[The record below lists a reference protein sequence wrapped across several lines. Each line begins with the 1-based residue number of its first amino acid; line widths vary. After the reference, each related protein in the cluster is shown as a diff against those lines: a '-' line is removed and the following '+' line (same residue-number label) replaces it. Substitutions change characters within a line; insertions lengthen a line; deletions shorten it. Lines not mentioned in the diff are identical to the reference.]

1 MIILKVKK
9 LRKFQNNSFNNVHC
23 SVISWQLLNTK
34 ISQLNTIFMSK
45 IIPFKAV
52 RPTPDKIGLVTCRN
66 YDDYSQAELAS
77 WLNFNPYSFLHVI
90 NPAFVHSQK
99 ITLDKRF
106 KGVALKYQDFK
117 NDNIFLQEDIA
128 VFYLYR
134 IQTKNNTFI
143 GIVAGTSI
151 EDYKKNIIKKH
162 EDTLQ
167 YRVELFKDY
176 LHQTSFNTEPVLITY
191 PDNLE
196 INTWIL
202 EKQKQQPIYNFSTT
216 NKEKHTLWK
225 VDSDTEITW
234 LQTQFETIP
243 ELYIADGHHRS
254 ASAELLFDENK
265 HLGNEN
271 LNYFMSFLIAES
283 NVKIFEFNRIIRD
296 LNGNNKEDFLKKL
309 AKNFIIKI
317 KEQEI
322 WKPQSK
328 FEFGMY
334 LDGNFYALYYKLD
347 SNVNKNQNDKNTIL
361 KNLDAQILYDKV
373 LQPILGIEDLRNDE
387 RIEYI
392 PGKQSILTIKELVDE
407 GEFEVGFML
416 FPSDISEIKALADN
430 NLIMPP
436 KSTYIEPKFR
446 SGLLVYEL

>member
-1 MIILKVKK
+1 
-9 LRKFQNNSFNNVHC
+9 
-23 SVISWQLLNTK
+23 
-34 ISQLNTIFMSK
+34 MSK

-52 RPTPDKIGLVTCRN
+52 RPTPDKVALVTCRN
-66 YDDYSQAELAS
+66 YDDYSSAELAA
-77 WLNFNPYSFLHVI
+77 WLSFNPYSFLHVI
-90 NPAFVHSQK
+90 HPAYMYSQK

-106 KGVALKYQDFK
+106 KGVAHKYQDFK
-117 NDNIFLQEDIA
+117 DDGVFMEDESPAFFLYE
-128 VFYLYR
+128 
-134 IQTKNNTFI
+134 IQNKFQSFT

-151 EDYKKNIIKKH
+151 EDYKNNIIKKH

-167 YRVELFKDY
+167 YRVEYFKDY
-176 LHQTSFNTEPVLITY
+176 LHQTGFNTEPVLITY
-191 PDNLE
+191 PDNVT
-196 INTWIL
+196 INTWIA
-202 EKQKQQPIYNFSTT
+202 EKKKSTPIYNYSTT
-216 NKEKHTLWK
+216 NKEQHQLWK
-225 VDSDTEITW
+225 IESDAEIDW
-234 LQTQFETIP
+234 LTKQFENIP

-254 ASAELLFDENK
+254 ASAELLYDEDQ

-283 NVKIFEFNRIIRD
+283 NVKIYEFNRIIRD
-296 LNGNNKEDFLKKL
+296 LNGHSKQDFMERL
-309 AKNFIIKI
+309 ADHFIIKD
-317 KEQEI
+317 KEQEL

-334 LDGNFYALYYKLD
+334 LDGNFYALFYKQG
-347 SNVNKNQNDKNTIL
+347 SNGSDNSNDKNSIL
-361 KNLDAQILYDKV
+361 ENLDAQILYDKV
-373 LQPILGIEDLRNDE
+373 LQPLLGIEDLRNDE

-416 FPSDISEIKALADN
+416 YPSDISEIKALADN

-446 SGLLVYEL
+446 SGLMVYEL

>member
-1 MIILKVKK
+1 
-9 LRKFQNNSFNNVHC
+9 
-23 SVISWQLLNTK
+23 
-34 ISQLNTIFMSK
+34 MSK

-52 RPTPDKIGLVTCRN
+52 RPTPDKVALVTCRN
-66 YDDYSQAELAS
+66 YDDYSPAELAS
-77 WLNFNPYSFLHVI
+77 WLDFNPYSFLHVI
-90 NPAFVHSQK
+90 NPAYVHSQK

-106 KGVALKYQDFK
+106 KGVAHKYQDFK
-117 NDNIFLQEDIA
+117 NEGIFIEDEKPT
-128 VFYLYR
+128 FFLYE
-134 IQTKNNTFI
+134 IQTKNQIFT

-151 EDYKKNIIKKH
+151 DDYKNNIIKKH

-176 LHQTSFNTEPVLITY
+176 LHQTGFNTEPVLITY

-196 INTWIL
+196 LNRWII
-202 EKQKQQPIYNFSTT
+202 EKKKEQSIYHFATT

-225 VDSDTEITW
+225 VDSNAEINW
-234 LQTQFETIP
+234 LEKQFDTIP

-254 ASAELLFDENK
+254 ASAELLYDENN
-265 HLGNEN
+265 HLGKQN

-283 NVKIFEFNRIIRD
+283 NVKIYEFNRIIRD
-296 LNGNNKEDFLKKL
+296 LNGHSKEDFLEKL
-309 AKNFIIKI
+309 SEHFIIKS
-317 KEQEI
+317 KEQEL
-322 WKPQSK
+322 WKPQDK

-334 LDGNFYALYYKLD
+334 LDGNFYALFYKQE
-347 SNVNKNQNDKNTIL
+347 NKNPSIL
-361 KNLDAQILYDKV
+361 ENLDAQILYDKV
-373 LQPILGIEDLRNDE
+373 LQPILAIEDLRNDE

-416 FPSDISEIKALADN
+416 YPSDISEIKALADN

-446 SGLLVYEL
+446 SGLMVYEL

>member
-1 MIILKVKK
+1 MPIAYCPIT
-9 LRKFQNNSFNNVHC
+9 Q
-23 SVISWQLLNTK
+23 
-34 ISQLNTIFMSK
+34 MAK

-52 RPTPDKIGLVTCRN
+52 RPTPDKVALVTCRN
-66 YDDYSQAELAS
+66 YDDYSSAELAA
-77 WLNFNPYSFLHVI
+77 WLSFNPYSFLHVI
-90 NPAFVHSQK
+90 NPAYVHSQK

-106 KGVALKYQDFK
+106 KGVAHKYQDFK
-117 NDNIFLQEDIA
+117 EEGVFMEEEKPIF
-128 VFYLYR
+128 FLYE
-134 IQTKNNTFI
+134 IKTKVQTYI
-143 GIVAGTSI
+143 GFVAGTSI
-151 EDYKKNIIKKH
+151 EDYKNNVIKKH

-167 YRVELFKDY
+167 YRVEYFKDY
-176 LHQTSFNTEPVLITY
+176 LHQTGFNTEPVLITY
-191 PDNLE
+191 PDNESLE
-196 INTWIL
+196 NWIS
-202 EKQKQQPIYNFSTT
+202 KKKKCQPIYNYSTT
-216 NKEKHTLWK
+216 NKEKHQVWK
-225 VDSDTEITW
+225 IETDEEIQW
-234 LQTQFETIP
+234 LQQQFENIP

-254 ASAELLFDENK
+254 ASAELLYNEDK

-283 NVKIFEFNRIIRD
+283 NVKIYEYNRIIRD
-296 LNGNNKEDFLKKL
+296 LNGFTKDNFLEKL
-309 AKNFIIKI
+309 AENFIIKD
-317 KEQEI
+317 KEQEL

-334 LDGNFYALYYKLD
+334 LNGSFYALFYKQPNK
-347 SNVNKNQNDKNTIL
+347 SVTSSAVEMPNNKNIL
-361 KNLDAQILYDKV
+361 ENLDAQILYNKV
-373 LQPILGIEDLRNDE
+373 LQPLLGIEDLRNDE

-446 SGLLVYEL
+446 SGLMVYEL

>member
-1 MIILKVKK
+1 
-9 LRKFQNNSFNNVHC
+9 
-23 SVISWQLLNTK
+23 
-34 ISQLNTIFMSK
+34 MSK

-52 RPTPDKIGLVTCRN
+52 RPTPDKVALVTCRN

-77 WLNFNPYSFLHVI
+77 WLNFNPYSFLHVLH
-90 NPAFVHSQK
+90 PAYVHSQK

-106 KGVALKYQDFK
+106 KGVAHKYQDFK
-117 NDNIFLQEDIA
+117 ADKIFIEEDQP
-128 VFYLYR
+128 VFFLYE
-134 IQTKNNTFI
+134 IQTKTNVFT

-151 EDYKKNIIKKH
+151 EDYKSNVIKKH

-176 LHQTSFNTEPVLITY
+176 LHQTGFNTEPVLITY
-191 PDNLE
+191 PDNKNIDL
-196 INTWIL
+196 WID
-202 EKQKQQPIYNFSTT
+202 EKKKSQPIYNYSTT
-216 NKEKHTLWK
+216 NKEKHQLWK
-225 VDSDTEITW
+225 IESVEEIQW
-234 LQTQFETIP
+234 LQKQFEEIP

-254 ASAELLFDENK
+254 ASAELLYNQDK

-283 NVKIFEFNRIIRD
+283 NVKIYEFNRIIRD
-296 LNGNNKEDFLKKL
+296 LNGHEVNDFLAKL
-309 AKNFIIKI
+309 EEHFIIKN
-317 KEQEI
+317 KEQEL

-334 LDGNFYALYYKLD
+334 LNGNFYALFYKL
-347 SNVNKNQNDKNTIL
+347 VNNKPSIL
-361 KNLDAQILYDKV
+361 ENLDAQILYDKV
-373 LQPILGIEDLRNDE
+373 LQPLLGIDDLRNDE

-392 PGKQSILTIKELVDE
+392 PGKQSILTLKELIDE

-416 FPSDISEIKALADN
+416 YPSDISEIKALADN
-430 NLIMPP
+430 QLIMPP

-446 SGLLVYEL
+446 SGLIIYEL

>member
-1 MIILKVKK
+1 
-9 LRKFQNNSFNNVHC
+9 
-23 SVISWQLLNTK
+23 
-34 ISQLNTIFMSK
+34 MSK

-52 RPTPDKIGLVTCRN
+52 RPTPDKVALVTCRN
-66 YDDYSQAELAS
+66 YDDYSSAELAA
-77 WLNFNPYSFLHVI
+77 WLSFNPYSFLHVI
-90 NPAFVHSQK
+90 HPAYMYSQK

-106 KGVALKYQDFK
+106 KGVAHKYQDFK
-117 NDNIFLQEDIA
+117 DDGVFMTEDKPAFFLYEI
-128 VFYLYR
+128 R
-134 IQTKNNTFI
+134 TKAQSFI

-151 EDYKKNIIKKH
+151 EDYKNNVIKKH

-167 YRVELFKDY
+167 YRVEYFKDY
-176 LHQTSFNTEPVLITY
+176 LHQTGFNTEPVLITY
-191 PDNLE
+191 PDNATL
-196 INTWIL
+196 NSWIT
-202 EKQKQQPIYNFSTT
+202 EKKKSTPIYNYSTT
-216 NKEKHTLWK
+216 NKEQHQLWK
-225 VDSDTEITW
+225 IETEEEINW
-234 LQTQFETIP
+234 LIQQFENIP

-254 ASAELLFDENK
+254 ASAELLYNEDQ

-283 NVKIFEFNRIIRD
+283 NVKIYEYNRIIRD
-296 LNGNNKEDFLKKL
+296 LNGFSKEDFRVKL
-309 AKNFIIKI
+309 SEHFIIKD
-317 KEQEI
+317 KEQEL

-334 LDGNFYALYYKLD
+334 LDGNFYALFYKLGN
-347 SNVNKNQNDKNTIL
+347 NVNDENSIL
-361 KNLDAQILYDKV
+361 GNLDAQILYDKV
-373 LQPILGIEDLRNDE
+373 LQPLLGIEDLRNDE

-416 FPSDISEIKALADN
+416 YPSDISEIKALADN

-446 SGLLVYEL
+446 SGLMVYEL

>member
-1 MIILKVKK
+1 
-9 LRKFQNNSFNNVHC
+9 
-23 SVISWQLLNTK
+23 
-34 ISQLNTIFMSK
+34 MSK

-66 YDDYSQAELAS
+66 YDDYSSAELAA
-77 WLNFNPYSFLHVI
+77 WLSFNPYSFLHVI
-90 NPAFVHSQK
+90 HPAYVHSQK

-106 KGVALKYQDFK
+106 KGVAHKYQDFK
-117 NDNIFLQEDIA
+117 EDGVFMEEEKPVFFLYEIK
-128 VFYLYR
+128 
-134 IQTKNNTFI
+134 TKTQSFT

-151 EDYKKNIIKKH
+151 EDYKNNVIKKH

-167 YRVELFKDY
+167 YRVEYFKDY
-176 LHQTSFNTEPVLITY
+176 LHQTGFNTEPVLITY
-191 PDNLE
+191 PDSDVLN
-196 INTWIL
+196 NWIF
-202 EKQKQQPIYNFSTT
+202 EKKKSLPIYNYSTT
-216 NKEKHTLWK
+216 NKEKHQLWK
-225 VDSDTEITW
+225 IETDEEISW
-234 LQTQFETIP
+234 LTKLFANIP

-254 ASAELLFDENK
+254 ASAEMLNDEDK

-283 NVKIFEFNRIIRD
+283 QVKIYEFNRIIRD
-296 LNGNNKEDFLKKL
+296 LNGYSKDDFLEKL
-309 AKNFIIKI
+309 SEHFIIKD
-317 KEQEI
+317 KEQEL

-334 LDGNFYALYYKLD
+334 LEGHFYALFYKQESTAL
-347 SNVNKNQNDKNTIL
+347 SSRAQSRENIL
-361 KNLDAQILYDKV
+361 ENLDAQILYAKV
-373 LQPILGIEDLRNDE
+373 LQPLLGIEDLRNDE

-392 PGKQSILTIKELVDE
+392 PGKQSIATIKELVDE

-416 FPSDISEIKALADN
+416 YPSDISEIKALADN
-430 NLIMPP
+430 GLIMPP

>member
-1 MIILKVKK
+1 MA
-9 LRKFQNNSFNNVHC
+9 
-23 SVISWQLLNTK
+23 
-34 ISQLNTIFMSK
+34 K

-52 RPTPDKIGLVTCRN
+52 RPVADKVALVTCRN
-66 YDDYSQAELAS
+66 YDDYSPAELAS
-77 WLNFNPYSFLHVI
+77 WLDFNPYSFLHVI
-90 NPAFVHSQK
+90 NPAYVHSQK
-99 ITLDKRF
+99 ITLDKRY
-106 KGVALKYQDFK
+106 KGVAHKYQDFK
-117 NDNIFLQEDIA
+117 NEGVFIEENKPVLFLYEIENK
-128 VFYLYR
+128 
-134 IQTKNNTFI
+134 TKSFT

-151 EDYKKNIIKKH
+151 EDYKNNVIKKH

-176 LHQTSFNTEPVLITY
+176 LHQTRFNTEPVLITY
-191 PDNLE
+191 PDNII
-196 INTWIL
+196 INDWIS
-202 EKQKQQPIYNFSTT
+202 EKKKSQPIYCFSTT

-225 VDSDTEITW
+225 VESDQEINW
-234 LQTQFETIP
+234 LQNQFETIP

-254 ASAELLFDENK
+254 ASAELLHDQNTAI
-265 HLGNEN
+265 GNEN
-271 LNYFMSFLIAES
+271 FNYFMSFLIAES
-283 NVKIFEFNRIIRD
+283 NVKIYEFNRIIRD
-296 LNGNNKEDFLKKL
+296 LNGHPKENFLEKL
-309 AKNFIIKI
+309 SEHFIIKC
-317 KEQEI
+317 KEQEL

-334 LDGNFYALYYKLD
+334 LDGNFYALFYKQE
-347 SNVNKNQNDKNTIL
+347 NKQPSIL
-361 KNLDAQILYDKV
+361 ENLDAQILYDKV

-407 GEFEVGFML
+407 GEFEVGFLL

-446 SGLLVYEL
+446 SGLVVYEL